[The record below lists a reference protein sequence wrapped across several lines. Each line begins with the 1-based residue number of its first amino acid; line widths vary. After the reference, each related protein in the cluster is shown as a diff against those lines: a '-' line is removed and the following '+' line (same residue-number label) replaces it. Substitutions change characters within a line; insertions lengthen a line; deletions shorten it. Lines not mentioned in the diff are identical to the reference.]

1 MIEKYMAKTEPF
13 DKHMVEYEEWFTEHK
28 YVYESELEA
37 VRHFIPKNKKGI
49 EIGIGTGRFAIPLGI
64 KEGVEPSGVMRYF
77 AIYKGLDALKGT
89 AEELPLPDES
99 FDFAL
104 MVTTICFV
112 DDAEK
117 AFCEIKR
124 ILKPGGSFII
134 GLVDKNSQLGK
145 TYENFKEQNIFYRI
159 ATFYSTEEVIKLLK
173 ENGFSNIEIIQTVF
187 GKLESINCIQS
198 YKKGHGE
205 GGFVV
210 LKATK
215 AVNNFN

>member
-1 MIEKYMAKTEPF
+1 MIEKYMARTEPF

-37 VRHFIPKNKKGI
+37 VRHFIPNNKKGI
-49 EIGIGTGRFAIPLGI
+49 EIGIGTGRFAIPFGI

-77 AIYKGLDALKGT
+77 AIYNGLNVFKGT

-145 TYENFKEQNIFYRI
+145 TYENFKEQNKFYRI

-173 ENGFSNIEIIQTVF
+173 ENEFSNIEIIQTVF

-215 AVNNFN
+215 AVNNFS